1 MAETPPGF
9 ALGYSHYALSG
20 LIINGL
26 DINGIF

>member
-9 ALGYSHYALSG
+9 AWSYSHYALSG
-20 LIINGL
+20 LIINSL